1 MKIQTLKRGILVIG
15 GTIASVTLVV
25 THCNSTQNEIKNATK
40 NNQLKLAAYDI
51 SKDELIKLSA
61 RMENNSIDSQTTII
75 DSLEKDKN
83 FKQVFADFYNLGKK
97 VATDS
102 VKNIADTAQQKF
114 AAKEYANKVAR
125 ALKALNK

>member
-61 RMENNSIDSQTTII
+61 RMENNSIDSQTAII

-102 VKNIADTAQQKF
+102 VKNISDTAQQKF